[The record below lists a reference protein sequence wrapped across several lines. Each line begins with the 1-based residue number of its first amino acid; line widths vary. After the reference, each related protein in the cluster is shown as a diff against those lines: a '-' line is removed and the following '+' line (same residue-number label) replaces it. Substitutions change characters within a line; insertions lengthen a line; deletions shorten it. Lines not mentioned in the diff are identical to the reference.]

1 MTVKYIEVRPTSDLF
16 APAVRAFGDIA
27 IIGRA
32 SGFAAAAPS
41 QPKDFSNPADIA
53 TAFPRGSTALVSN
66 AAKGESAVVVAKTAR
81 KDTAIR
87 IGTADNGEDHKV
99 VSSAASAAN
108 FTLTLDSPLQEAR
121 PSGTAVTEATVGD
134 SALARAVRIAF
145 GQSPPPTKV
154 WGVPVDTDR
163 PEAWDAAL
171 TEVAKLNVQFV
182 VLADTP
188 LNSANSTL
196 IGKLA
201 SHVAAD
207 LGDGKERIGVA
218 MFDSTLKAD
227 EAVRL
232 ITGSVKSERMVLVA
246 HKSSDDVAAATA
258 GVIAGYRP
266 HISMLL
272 KPISIA
278 MTEMFSDSDIDVYDR
293 NLVNWITSPVLLP
306 GQALYLGEG
315 YTADASRNKKYIDI
329 VRTLDDVS
337 FQIKATLIDAI
348 GDLRISRVGLRTVV
362 TLVQSVLSPLVA
374 QQVIEDFSVVV
385 PLLTLF
391 DKEPA
396 DLLPAEAQQIKQ
408 ARARRSVD
416 MTIQVVYAG
425 AVHRLRIDL
434 VFTG

>member
-1 MTVKYIEVRPTSDLF
+1 MTVKYIDVRPTSDLF

-27 IIGRA
+27 IIGRT
-32 SGFAAAAPS
+32 SGFPGARPE
-41 QPKDFSNPADIA
+41 PKDFSNPADIA
-53 TAFPRGSTALVSN
+53 RAFPPGSTKLASN
-66 AAKGESAVVVAKTAR
+66 AAKGDPAIVVPVDLR
-81 KDTAIR
+81 KDTVIR
-87 IGTADNGEDHKV
+87 IGTDGTGEEHKV
-99 VSSAASAAN
+99 ASSAASAAN
-108 FTLTLDSPLQEAR
+108 FTLTLDSPLKEAR
-121 PSGTAVTEATVGD
+121 PAGADVTEVPGEGSD
-134 SALARAVRIAF
+134 LARAVRIAF
-145 GQSPPPTKV
+145 RQSPPPTKV
-154 WGVPVDTDR
+154 WGVPVETDR
-163 PEAWDAAL
+163 PTAWDAAL
-171 TEVAKLNVQFV
+171 AEVAKLNVQFV

-188 LNSANSTL
+188 LNNANSAL

-201 SHVAAD
+201 DHVAAD

-218 MFDSTLKAD
+218 MFDPALKAD
-227 EAVRL
+227 DAVKL
-232 ITGSVKSERMVLVA
+232 ITGAVKSERMVLVA
-246 HKSSDDVAAATA
+246 HKSSEDVAAATA

-278 MTEMFSDSDIDVYDR
+278 MTGTFSDSDIDVYDR

-315 YTADASRNKKYIDI
+315 YTADASRDKKYIDI
-329 VRTLDDVS
+329 VRTLDDVN

-374 QQVIEDFSVVV
+374 QQVIEDFSIVV

-396 DLLPAEAQQIKQ
+396 DLAPAEAQQIKQ

-416 MTIQVVYAG
+416 MTVQVVYAG
-425 AVHRLRIDL
+425 AIHRLKIDL